1 MGWKRASLIY
11 GKYLPSFASGVEF
24 GHVCLS
30 VFRLDYFLLV
40 AFFLSTATWVLKTIF
55 DLAFNEMKRTTT
67 TTSSLQKQAIRKK
80 AAVFVVVIIIIN
92 FIERMFNYFTAQLI
106 LQFIC
111 SHYLSI
117 DTRQKGPI
125 HCICTERKIVCQIN
139 ENRIINKRF

>member
-67 TTSSLQKQAIRKK
+67 TTSSLQKQAIRQKSCCL
-80 AAVFVVVIIIIN
+80 
-92 FIERMFNYFTAQLI
+92 RRHHHHQLHWMNVQ
-106 LQFIC
+106 LF
-111 SHYLSI
+111 YRSI
-117 DTRQKGPI
+117 DFAIYMLTLPI
-125 HCICTERKIVCQIN
+125 DWHKAKRSN
-139 ENRIINKRF
+139 SLYLHWENFFFVKLTKTIRYNSKC